1 MKLIDWYILKRY
13 LGTFSVMFLMFIPIA
28 IVIDITEKIN
38 KILQNNVPISEILK
52 YYLDFTIYYASILFP
67 IFLFL
72 SVIWFTSK
80 LANNT
85 EIVAILS
92 SGISYTRFLRPYLI
106 GSTIIS
112 TFALIMG
119 LFIVPKASE
128 GYNDFTYKYLTR
140 KQSRESFNVYK
151 QIAPGE
157 YIYISN
163 FDYETK
169 LGYNFTLE
177 KFKENTNLLEY
188 KIEAYQLK
196 YIDSLNQYTLTN
208 YIKRTIGENNDK
220 VEIENEITLP
230 FNFEIDDLTPAIYA
244 AETMQFRDLDSFIE
258 KEKMRG
264 SPNIGN
270 YLVVKYRRYS
280 VPVSAY
286 ILTIIAVAV
295 SSMKRR
301 GGMGINLAIGVALAF
316 SYVFLDKIFGT
327 LAEASSIP
335 PIIAVWIPNIMYG
348 ILAIYLL
355 KNAKR

>member
-13 LGTFSVMFLMFIPIA
+13 LGTFFVLFLMFIPIA
-28 IVIDITEKIN
+28 IVIDVTEKIN
-38 KILQNNVPISEILK
+38 KILQNEVPMSEIIK
-52 YYLDFTIYYASILFP
+52 YYFDFTIYFANILFP
-67 IFLFL
+67 IFLFI

-112 TFALIMG
+112 IMALLMG

-128 GYNDFTYKYLTR
+128 GYNNFKFKYLTR
-140 KQSRESFNVYK
+140 SQARANANVYK

-163 FDYETK
+163 FDYDIK

-177 KFKENTNLLEY
+177 KFKENSNELEY

-196 YIDSLNQYTLTN
+196 YIDTLSQYRLTK
-208 YIKRTIGENNDK
+208 YIKRTIGEKDDL
-220 VEIENEITLP
+220 IETHDEITIP
-230 FNFEIDDLTPAIYA
+230 FNFEVDDLTPTIYA
-244 AETMQFRDLDSFIE
+244 AETMQLKDLNNFIE

-264 SPNIGN
+264 SPNIGF
-270 YLVVKYRRYS
+270 YEVVKYRKYS
-280 VPVSAY
+280 VPVSAF

-316 SYVFLDKIFGT
+316 SYVFFDKIFGT
-327 LAEASSIP
+327 LAEASNFP
-335 PIIAVWIPNIMYG
+335 PLLGVWIPNVLFG

>member
-13 LGTFSVMFLMFIPIA
+13 LGTFFVLFLMFIPIA
-28 IVIDITEKIN
+28 IVIDVTEKIN
-38 KILQNNVPISEILK
+38 KILQNEVPMSEIIK
-52 YYLDFTIYYASILFP
+52 YYFDFTIYFANILFP
-67 IFLFL
+67 IFLFI

-112 TFALIMG
+112 IMALLMG

-128 GYNDFTYKYLTR
+128 GYNNFKFKYLTR
-140 KQSRESFNVYK
+140 SQARANANVYK

-163 FDYETK
+163 FDYDIK

-177 KFKENTNLLEY
+177 KFKENSNELEY

-196 YIDSLNQYTLTN
+196 YIDTLSQYRLTK
-208 YIKRTIGENNDK
+208 YIKRTIGEKDDL
-220 VEIENEITLP
+220 IETHDEITMP
-230 FNFEIDDLTPAIYA
+230 FNFEVDDLTPTIYA
-244 AETMQFRDLDSFIE
+244 AETMQLKDLNNFIE

-264 SPNIGN
+264 SPNIGF
-270 YLVVKYRRYS
+270 YEVVKYRKYS
-280 VPVSAY
+280 VPVSAF

-316 SYVFLDKIFGT
+316 SYVFFDKIFGT
-327 LAEASSIP
+327 LAEASNFP
-335 PIIAVWIPNIMYG
+335 PLLGVWIPNVLFG

>member
-13 LGTFSVMFLMFIPIA
+13 LGTFFVLFLMFIPIA
-28 IVIDITEKIN
+28 IVIDVTEKIN
-38 KILQNNVPISEILK
+38 KILQNEVPMSEIIK
-52 YYLDFTIYYASILFP
+52 YYFDFTIYFANILFP
-67 IFLFL
+67 IFLFI

-112 TFALIMG
+112 IMALLMG

-128 GYNDFTYKYLTR
+128 GYNNFKFKYLTR
-140 KQSRESFNVYK
+140 SQARANANVYK

-163 FDYETK
+163 FDYDIK

-177 KFKENTNLLEY
+177 KFKENSNELEY

-196 YIDSLNQYTLTN
+196 YIDTLSQYRLTK
-208 YIKRTIGENNDK
+208 YIKRTIGEKDDL
-220 VEIENEITLP
+220 IETHDEITMP
-230 FNFEIDDLTPAIYA
+230 FNFEVDDLTPTIYA
-244 AETMQFRDLDSFIE
+244 AETMQLKDLNNFIE

-264 SPNIGN
+264 SPNIGF
-270 YLVVKYRRYS
+270 YEVVKYRKYS
-280 VPVSAY
+280 VPFSAF

-316 SYVFLDKIFGT
+316 SYVFFDKIFGT
-327 LAEASSIP
+327 LAEASNFP
-335 PIIAVWIPNIMYG
+335 PLLGVWIPNVLFG

>member
-13 LGTFSVMFLMFIPIA
+13 LGTFFVLFLMFIPIA
-28 IVIDITEKIN
+28 IVIDVTEKIN
-38 KILQNNVPISEILK
+38 KILQNEVPMSEIIK
-52 YYLDFTIYYASILFP
+52 YYFDFTIYFANILFP
-67 IFLFL
+67 IFLFI

-112 TFALIMG
+112 IMALLMG

-128 GYNDFTYKYLTR
+128 GYNDFKFKYLTR
-140 KQSRESFNVYK
+140 SQARANANVYK

-163 FDYETK
+163 FDYDIK

-177 KFKENTNLLEY
+177 KFKENSNELEY

-196 YIDSLNQYTLTN
+196 YIDTLSQYRLTK
-208 YIKRTIGENNDK
+208 YIKRTIGEKDDL
-220 VEIENEITLP
+220 IETHDEITMP
-230 FNFEIDDLTPAIYA
+230 FNFEVDDLTPTIYA
-244 AETMQFRDLDSFIE
+244 AETMQLKDLNNFIE

-264 SPNIGN
+264 SPNIGF
-270 YLVVKYRRYS
+270 YEVVKYRKYS
-280 VPVSAY
+280 VPVSAF

-316 SYVFLDKIFGT
+316 SYVFFDKIFGT
-327 LAEASSIP
+327 LAEASNFP
-335 PIIAVWIPNIMYG
+335 PLLGVWIPNVLFG